1 MNKVMLIGNV
11 GAEPEIRYFEQD
23 QSVATLRLA
32 TTEKGYT
39 LQNGTRVPDRTD
51 WHNLVFYRRL
61 AKVVELYV
69 HKGDKLYVDGRLQ
82 YRQYDDKRGIQ
93 RLATEIIVDNMEM
106 LTPRAA
112 NQNNAP
118 QQTAS
123 AQQQSATSMQTAA
136 QQVVSHTPSGQ
147 QQVQQN
153 TQSEETEIL
162 PF

>member
-11 GAEPEIRYFEQD
+11 GTDPEIRYYEAD
-23 QSVATLRLA
+23 QSVAKIRLA

-61 AKVVELYV
+61 AKVVEQYV

-82 YRQYDDKRGIQ
+82 YRQYDDKKGIQ
-93 RLATEIIVDNMEM
+93 RLATEIIVDNMEL
-106 LTPRAA
+106 LTPR
-112 NQNNAP
+112 
-118 QQTAS
+118 QTAQPAQGVQQPMQGGMSMTS
-123 AQQQSATSMQTAA
+123 ASQPAQTVQQSTLNSQPTQQMQQDDT
-136 QQVVSHTPSGQ
+136 V
-147 QQVQQN
+147 
-153 TQSEETEIL
+153 L